1 MHTSREYTS
10 TYVSEFSFVFSTKS
24 FAVEDT
30 KKERKNTTSLHLPKT
45 ILAHALLYTTLV
57 ATTRLSFHGVWL
69 MIIVHPY
76 ILGSGEFISGGVKV
90 GMVRIHT

>member
-1 MHTSREYTS
+1 MVFLDNNDTSLPKTLLYTHAKKSPLSMHTSREYTS

-30 KKERKNTTSLHLPKT
+30 KKERKNTTSFHLPKT

-57 ATTRLSFHGVWL
+57 ATTRLSFHGV
-69 MIIVHPY
+69 
-76 ILGSGEFISGGVKV
+76 
-90 GMVRIHT
+90 